1 MSSEYE
7 KLLDSVYTNLPKK
20 EAKAERFEMPKFEYF
35 SEGNKTIIKNFKVV
49 KKDKVELSAEAKKMA
64 ELTQVEGKVKAA
76 PDIRTELT
84 ADRIK
89 ELRDKLSN
97 PDEYLTKEVAE
108 KIAEKVAESFGIKT

>member
-1 MSSEYE
+1 MTID
-7 KLLDSVYTNLPKK
+7 KIGPL
-20 EAKAERFEMPKFEYF
+20 
-35 SEGNKTIIKNFKVV
+35 NKILKTQSDIQKVQRSDKTS